1 MLSAAM
7 LRLLPIQ
14 VLMLAVASLNSLI
27 SGWFAANYVGDSGDG
42 TGCSVPEYSRPE
54 YTYYQDMR

>member
-1 MLSAAM
+1 MMTSSKLTSNTRMLSAAM

-27 SGWFAANYVGDSGDG
+27 SGWFAAN
-42 TGCSVPEYSRPE
+42 
-54 YTYYQDMR
+54 